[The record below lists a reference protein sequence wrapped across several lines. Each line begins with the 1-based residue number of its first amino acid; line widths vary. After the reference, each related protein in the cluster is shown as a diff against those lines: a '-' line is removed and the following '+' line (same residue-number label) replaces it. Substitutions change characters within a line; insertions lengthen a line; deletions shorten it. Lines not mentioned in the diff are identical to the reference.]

1 MPSPLS
7 EIEIQAKLPA
17 LDGWTL
23 TDSLHLYKRF
33 QFEDFV
39 AAWAFMSQVAI
50 LAEKQ
55 NHHPNWSNVY
65 NTVTIELYSHDA
77 DGLTER
83 DFKLARAIDRRSA
96 RT

>member
-1 MPSPLS
+1 MPSSLS
-7 EIEIQAKLPA
+7 EIEIQAKLPD
-17 LDGWTL
+17 LDGWSL
-23 TDSLHLYKRF
+23 TDANHLHK
-33 QFEDFV
+33 QFKFDDFV

-65 NTVTIELYSHDA
+65 NMVEIELFSHDA

-83 DFKLARAIDRRSA
+83 DFKLAKAIDQRSA
-96 RT
+96 